1 MIGAILRAAADIVD
15 PQPKL
20 VPPVTETA
28 YLADLNE
35 ARAEGR
41 LEALEALA
49 QWLAKMVIE
58 ADGRAER
65 AKPHSD
71 TGQAWASRAAAFD
84 AAIEWCRQQAERQS

>member
-41 LEALEALA
+41 QEALEALA
-49 QWLAKMVIE
+49 RWAAPLMREAHAK
-58 ADGRAER
+58 ATQGPR
-65 AKPHSD
+65 
-71 TGQAWASRAAAFD
+71 GAWDSRARAFE
-84 AAIEWCRQQAERQS
+84 AVIEWCRKQSL